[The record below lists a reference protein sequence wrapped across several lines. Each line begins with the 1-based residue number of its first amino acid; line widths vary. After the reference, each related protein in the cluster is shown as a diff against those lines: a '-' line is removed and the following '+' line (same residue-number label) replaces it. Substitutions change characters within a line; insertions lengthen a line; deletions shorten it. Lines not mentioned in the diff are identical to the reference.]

1 MFLDAVRLGC
11 RIGIVTISAGTVV
24 VGFSMFMLF
33 LFATLSPKST
43 KK

>member
-11 RIGIVTISAGTVV
+11 RIGVVAISAGTVIA
-24 VGFSMFMLF
+24 GFSMFVLF